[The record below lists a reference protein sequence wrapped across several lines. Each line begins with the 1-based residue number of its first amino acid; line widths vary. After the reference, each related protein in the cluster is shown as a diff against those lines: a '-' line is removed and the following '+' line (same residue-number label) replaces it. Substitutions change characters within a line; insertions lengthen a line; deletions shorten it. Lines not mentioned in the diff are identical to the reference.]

1 MKTAPIVPAR
11 VDFSDAAAPRS
22 PEFGDTYHG
31 QAGAFAQARHVFL
44 DGNALPGR
52 WQGRRRFV
60 VLETGFGLGNNF
72 LATWAAWRD
81 DPQRC
86 ERLVFLS
93 VEKHPLAR
101 EDLARAHA
109 SSPEPALARQLLQAW
124 PSLTPNLHALDFEGG
139 RVRLMLAFGDAREWL
154 PELVAS
160 VDAFFLDGFA
170 PAKNPDLWE
179 AAVFKQAARLA
190 APGATAATWSVARG
204 VRDGLAQAGFE
215 VTRRPGQAGKWQVI
229 SAAFAPRHRAPV
241 PPGRAAIAPLAK
253 DVLIVGAG
261 LAGAACARVLS
272 REGLRCTVIE
282 AGATAAT
289 QASGNPGGLFHG
301 TLHADDGLHARFN
314 RTAALATARE
324 LRRLS
329 CALPWLQWGLLRVE
343 RRPQALDDMRAL
355 LEHCGLPPDYVQA
368 LDAASASAQ
377 AGTPLD
383 QPAWF
388 FPGGGAVSPPA
399 LVKAWLDEAA
409 KTEGFELRVNTRVA
423 RLHRDDASGRWTA
436 LDAAGDAIAS
446 TDAVLLCGGIG
457 SDPLVAEW
465 TAGPA
470 WPWVSQRGQL
480 SVIEPPLAAGLPSLA
495 MPVAGLGYALSL
507 PDGALCFGASAE
519 AGDMDA
525 SLRDADQTQNL
536 ERLKQL
542 LPAAELPD
550 ELPLAGRVGWR
561 SLVPDRLPIVGALPA
576 IVPSQRAEQVRFWP
590 RQPGLMVVGA
600 LASRGLTWATLCAE
614 LVAAHLTGA
623 PWPVEASLAEALDP
637 ARFAAKRQRTG

>member
-289 QASGNPGGLFHG
+289 QASGNPG
-301 TLHADDGLHARFN
+301 ASSMARCMRTMDCMRASTARRRSRRRASCAGSPAPCPGCN
-314 RTAALATARE
+314 GACCAWSGGRRRSTTCARCSSTAACHPITSRPSMPPAPVLRPAR
-324 LRRLS
+324 RWINRHGS
-329 CALPWLQWGLLRVE
+329 SPVAAPY
-343 RRPQALDDMRAL
+343 RRP
-355 LEHCGLPPDYVQA
+355 
-368 LDAASASAQ
+368 
-377 AGTPLD
+377 
-383 QPAWF
+383 
-388 FPGGGAVSPPA
+388 
-399 LVKAWLDEAA
+399 
-409 KTEGFELRVNTRVA
+409 
-423 RLHRDDASGRWTA
+423 
-436 LDAAGDAIAS
+436 
-446 TDAVLLCGGIG
+446 
-457 SDPLVAEW
+457 
-465 TAGPA
+465 
-470 WPWVSQRGQL
+470 PW
-480 SVIEPPLAAGLPSLA
+480 
-495 MPVAGLGYALSL
+495 
-507 PDGALCFGASAE
+507 
-519 AGDMDA
+519 
-525 SLRDADQTQNL
+525 
-536 ERLKQL
+536 
-542 LPAAELPD
+542 
-550 ELPLAGRVGWR
+550 
-561 SLVPDRLPIVGALPA
+561 
-576 IVPSQRAEQVRFWP
+576 
-590 RQPGLMVVGA
+590 
-600 LASRGLTWATLCAE
+600 
-614 LVAAHLTGA
+614 
-623 PWPVEASLAEALDP
+623 
-637 ARFAAKRQRTG
+637 